1 MFSKCFY
8 EIGLKYIQGRLNIV
22 VVLVPGRKF
31 FSAKYAY
38 FS

>member
-8 EIGLKYIQGRLNIV
+8 EIGLKYIQVRLNIA

-31 FSAKYAY
+31 FSVKYA
-38 FS
+38 